1 MINSFAGLDLNQ
13 KEALKKELV
22 NTSKFLTNKER
33 QLMTELIKVRVK
45 STLYSEVIK
54 ELNDSI
60 VNSIVKEDIND

>member
-1 MINSFAGLDLNQ
+1 MINSFAELDLNQ

-45 STLYSEVIK
+45 STLYSDVIK
-54 ELNDSI
+54 ELNNSI
-60 VNSIVKEDIND
+60 VNSIVKEEV

>member
-33 QLMTELIKVRVK
+33 QLTTELIKVRVK

-60 VNSIVKEDIND
+60 VNSIVKEEV